1 MQLFEVEVENRVVKK
16 SFRRP
21 KRIRGKQGEWY
32 IEKLYYLADSEEEA
46 KEFAREQITKRR
58 IIGVPIN
65 TKRRLT
71 REIEII
77 DVRRLA

>member
-1 MQLFEVEVENRVVKK
+1 MPLFEVNIQNKVIKGR
-16 SFRRP
+16 SRP
-21 KRIRGKQGEWY
+21 KRIKGTQGNWY